1 MNILIAEDAP
11 ILQSLNVRLME
22 HWGYDFDMASDGM
35 EAVEYAV
42 KNEGKYDLGL
52 IDIEMPVMNGME
64 ATRRIRQKTK
74 YFPIIAYTS
83 NPAHR
88 KQCFEYGCDAFIEK
102 PTMPGSL
109 YKKIKE
115 LTVKSLLL
123 RMEKNNISIKQVT
136 PMSSDEL
143 EELRKLE
150 KKGLAKFSLIGTE
163 YKFLVHKNI
172 QNKLSHDFIA
182 KKKLLSEFIDR
193 SPDSPGI
200 IHVYASNLHA
210 NKKFIS
216 TELLNQLIPA
226 EDKKMEEFIQKVE
239 YEENKPSE

>member
-1 MNILIAEDAP
+1 MNILIAEDVQ
-11 ILQSLNVRLME
+11 ILQSLNIRLME
-22 HWGYDFDMASDGM
+22 HWGYDFDMASNGE
-35 EAVEYAV
+35 EAVEYAL

-52 IDIEMPVMNGME
+52 MDIEMPLMDGIE
-64 ATRRIRQKTK
+64 ATQRIRQETK
-74 YFPIIAYTS
+74 YFPIIAYSS
-83 NPAHR
+83 NPSHR
-88 KQCFEYGCDAFIEK
+88 KQCFECGCDAFVEK
-102 PTMPGSL
+102 PILPSNL

-123 RMEKNNISIKQVT
+123 YIEKNHISIKQVG

-143 EELRKLE
+143 KELRELE
-150 KKGLAKFSLIGTE
+150 KEGLAKFSLIGTE
-163 YKFLVHKNI
+163 YKFLVHRNI

-216 TELLNQLIPA
+216 TELLNRLIPE
-226 EDKKMEEFIQKVE
+226 EDKKMEKFTSKVE
-239 YEENKPSE
+239 YEEN

>member
-11 ILQSLNVRLME
+11 ILQSLNIRLME
-22 HWGYDFDMASDGM
+22 HWGYDFDIASNGK
-35 EAVEYAV
+35 EAVEYAL
-42 KNEGKYDLGL
+42 KNDGKYDLGL
-52 IDIEMPVMNGME
+52 MDIEMPIMNGME
-64 ATRRIRQKTK
+64 ATQRIRQETK

-83 NPAHR
+83 NPSHR
-88 KQCFEYGCDAFIEK
+88 RQCLEYGCDAFVEK
-102 PTMPGSL
+102 PMMPGRL

-123 RMEKNNISIKQVT
+123 CIEKNNISIKQVT

-150 KKGLAKFSLIGTE
+150 KQGLAKFSLIGTE

-182 KKKLLSEFIDR
+182 EKKLLSEFIDR

-216 TELLNQLIPA
+216 TELLNQLIPE
-226 EDKKMEEFIQKVE
+226 EDKKLEQFTDKVVRT
-239 YEENKPSE
+239 PLS

>member
-1 MNILIAEDAP
+1 VP
-11 ILQSLNVRLME
+11 
-22 HWGYDFDMASDGM
+22 SD
-35 EAVEYAV
+35 
-42 KNEGKYDLGL
+42 
-52 IDIEMPVMNGME
+52 
-64 ATRRIRQKTK
+64 R
-74 YFPIIAYTS
+74 
-83 NPAHR
+83 
-88 KQCFEYGCDAFIEK
+88 
-102 PTMPGSL
+102 L

-115 LTVKSLLL
+115 LTVKSLFLCV
-123 RMEKNNISIKQVT
+123 EKNNLSIKQVT

-150 KKGLAKFSLIGTE
+150 KQGLAKFSLIGTE

-182 KKKLLSEFIDR
+182 EKKLLSEFIDR

-216 TELLNQLIPA
+216 IELLNQLIPE
-226 EDKKMEEFIQKVE
+226 EDKKMEKFTDKVVRTS
-239 YEENKPSE
+239 P